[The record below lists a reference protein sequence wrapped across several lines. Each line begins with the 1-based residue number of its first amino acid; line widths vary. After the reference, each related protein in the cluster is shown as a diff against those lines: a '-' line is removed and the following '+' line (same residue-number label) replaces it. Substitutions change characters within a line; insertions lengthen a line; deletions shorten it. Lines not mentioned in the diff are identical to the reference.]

1 MAKSGSKRTLER
13 IQKIQTCLYFGLRV
27 LGLPCQNSNYSR
39 NMMLWRG
46 LLLGCCLLVSF
57 VAQAQ
62 LLPPVVVESAGPV
75 SLAEHLSTFEDK
87 SGQLG
92 IVAVQAAHKAG
103 AFRPMK
109 DYILNAGYSSAQHWV
124 HFRLTAKAHTYPMM
138 LIVSNSRINHLRIYH
153 VIDGKVKKEILTG
166 DHLPFDSRRF
176 PSRNFV
182 VPLEVVPG
190 QTSDIYVMAEKRHEV
205 LAFQTYLWHLDAFE
219 ESERTEYLLWGTITG
234 FILLIL
240 LLNLVLTFATK
251 DRIYLWYML
260 LILTSAFQ
268 IASQTGLG
276 FQYLWSNTPYFNHF
290 DTTALV
296 PWLIMVTQLHFIQ
309 QFIRQ
314 KPSSSRAYRYVQWYK
329 VVLLVVFAGLVITRL
344 LDVAERYWFRFM
356 YDATLY
362 CILSSVVLAYWS
374 LFERVRK
381 RESEVIFYIAVLSF
395 QLIGYVLVFL
405 INLRYTQPGV
415 EPLFH
420 VDSYFL
426 MVGILLIDLLVI
438 TMGLL
443 YFRFNDYRRQN
454 ERLLIELHRTEQEQA
469 DRTIEALE
477 IERNRIAEDLYDDV
491 GAMLSTGIGY
501 ISSVLRFADVK
512 ERFPALV
519 EARKLLNTAIE
530 NLRTV
535 SHNLMPKNFAQLGL
549 AKSLNETVD
558 KVSNPEGL
566 RFRYICSGQ
575 EVRLATATEVQIFR
589 IAAELINN
597 VLKHSNATEATL
609 QLMYHPDYL
618 NLLLEDNSQGELGR
632 FDLSNISSKVNF
644 LNGSLDI
651 DSGDSGTTVI
661 VEIPYQTH
669 RGSSSAYASDAEQRT
684 TD

>member
-1 MAKSGSKRTLER
+1 MNIRCFWLWVGVLLSSG
-13 IQKIQTCLYFGLRV
+13 G
-27 LGLPCQNSNYSR
+27 
-39 NMMLWRG
+39 W
-46 LLLGCCLLVSF
+46 
-57 VAQAQ
+57 AQ
-62 LLPPVVVESAGPV
+62 PTSPVVVEAGRSV
-75 SLAEHLSTFEDK
+75 SLAGHLSTYQDN
-87 SGQLG
+87 SGQLSFEQ
-92 IVAVQAAHKAG
+92 IRQARAQG
-103 AFRPMK
+103 AFVRMN
-109 DYILNAGYSSAQHWV
+109 DFILNAGYSSAAHWV
-124 HFRLTAKAHTYPMM
+124 HFSVVAKDQRYPMM
-138 LIVSNSRINHLRIYH
+138 VSVSNSRINYLSVYQ
-153 VIDGKVKKEILTG
+153 VVDGRVVKQVLTG
-166 DHLPFDSRRF
+166 DRKPFGTRGF

-182 VPLEVVPG
+182 VPLEALPG
-190 QTSDIYVMAEKRHEV
+190 QATEVFIMAEKRHEV
-205 LAFQTYLWHLDAFE
+205 LAFQTYLWHTEAFE
-219 ESERTEYLLWGTITG
+219 ESERSEYLMWGVITG
-234 FILLIL
+234 FIMLIV
-240 LLNLVLTFATK
+240 LLNLVLNFATK

-276 FQYLWSNTPYFNHF
+276 FQYLWNNSPYFNHF
-290 DTTALV
+290 DTTALA
-296 PWLIMVTQLHFIQ
+296 PWLIMATQLHFIQ

-314 KPSSSRAYRYVQWYK
+314 NAQNSRAYRYVQWYK
-329 VVLLVVFAGLVITRL
+329 ALLLLVFVGLVVTRL
-344 LDVAERYWFRFM
+344 FDIAERYWFRFM

-362 CILSSVVLAYWS
+362 CILSSVFLAYWS

-405 INLRYTQPGV
+405 INLRYTKPGV

-501 ISSVLRFADVK
+501 ISSVLRFAEVK

-535 SHNLMPKNFAQLGL
+535 SHSLMPKNFAQLGL
-549 AKSLNETVD
+549 TKSLGETID
-558 KVSNPEGL
+558 KVSATTSIHFDFIVSGEER
-566 RFRYICSGQ
+566 RFNTSI
-575 EVRLATATEVQIFR
+575 EVQIFR
-589 IAAELINN
+589 IASELINDIMKN
-597 VLKHSNATEATL
+597 SGATHVTF
-609 QLMYHPDYL
+609 QLMYGSDCL
-618 NLLLEDNSQGELGR
+618 TIIAEDNGPNPPVYNNLT
-632 FDLSNISSKVNF
+632 SKVAF
-644 LNGSLDI
+644 VNGQLDL
-651 DSGDSGTTVI
+651 DVNHQGVTAI
-661 VEIPYQTH
+661 VQIPYQ
-669 RGSSSAYASDAEQRT
+669 
-684 TD
+684 